1 MDARVPK
8 SAFLYMSSAT
18 HNAYRNM
25 VANAPDGFAFAN
37 SESNSDFMAHGLV
50 QAANCLPAALGSRL
64 SAGARRLAAKVQPY
78 ISPYYNDAHIL
89 LNKPKVRPFHSR
101 DYDIVHSGQSLLDTN
116 LPYVVDFE
124 HATAFCGYSQYALN
138 RPGFVT
144 ALERVLLDPKLKKL
158 LAWSD
163 AAGRSLTNFVKNK
176 DVAHKVETFYPVMA
190 PAKSL
195 PRTSTSFNFL
205 YIGNDFYAKGGY
217 ESLLA
222 FERIA
227 GRYDCRFTAIGV
239 IPPEVHARFGG
250 NRKISLIERVPYA
263 RVVEFYS
270 NSDVFVFPS
279 HYDTY
284 GFVIPEALSFGLPVI
299 GVDSFSMPEL
309 VQHEKTGLLI
319 KTHFNSFAT
328 DDGYAAPTQP
338 ELARARHAACANPPD
353 WYVTLLADAME
364 RFINDRRLK
373 DECSRNALLE
383 TTEGKFS
390 PKRSREQLRRIYEE
404 ALSA

>member
-1 MDARVPK
+1 VTK
-8 SAFLYMSSAT
+8 NAFLYMSSAS

-25 VANAPDGFAFAN
+25 VTNAPDGFEFAN
-37 SESNSDFMAHGLV
+37 GEFMAHGLV
-50 QAANCLPAALGSRL
+50 QAAHCVPSAFGATLA
-64 SAGARRLAAKVQPY
+64 AGARRLVAKVQPY
-78 ISPYYNDAHIL
+78 LSPYYNDAHIL
-89 LNKPKVRPFHSR
+89 LNKPKVRQFHSR

-124 HATAFCGYSQYALN
+124 HATAFCGYSQYAL
-138 RPGFVT
+138 RRAGFVG
-144 ALERVLLDPKLKKL
+144 ALERVLRNPKLKKL

-163 AAGRSLTNFVKNK
+163 AAGRSLTNFVKDK
-176 DVAHKVETFYPVMA
+176 DIAQKVETFYPVMA
-190 PAKSL
+190 PAKAV
-195 PRTSTSFNFL
+195 PRTSNSFNFL
-205 YIGNDFYAKGGY
+205 YIGNNFYAKGGY

-227 GRYDCRFTAIGV
+227 GRYDCRFTAIGD
-239 IPPEVHARFGG
+239 IPAEVRARFAG
-250 NRKISLIERVPYA
+250 NAKITLIERVPYA
-263 RVVEFYS
+263 KVVEYYS

-299 GVDSFSMPEL
+299 GVDSFSTPEL

-319 KTHFNSFAT
+319 KTHFNSFAD

-338 ELARARHAACANPPD
+338 ELAAKRHAACANPPD
-353 WYVTLLADAME
+353 WYVALLADAME

-373 DECSRNALLE
+373 DECAKNAVLE

-390 PKRSREQLRRIYEE
+390 PKRSREQLKRIYEE

>member
-1 MDARVPK
+1 MAK
-8 SAFLYMSSAT
+8 NAFLYMSSVS
-18 HNAYRNM
+18 HNAYRNI
-25 VANAPDGFAFAN
+25 VANAPDGFEFVD
-37 SESNSDFMAHGLV
+37 SEFMAHGMI
-50 QAANCLPAALGSRL
+50 QAARSLPSAFGTALG
-64 SAGARRLAAKVQPY
+64 AKARRLVTKIQPH

-89 LNKPKVRPFHSR
+89 LNKPKVRQFHSR
-101 DYDIVHSGQSLLDTN
+101 DFDIVHSGQSLLDTN

-124 HATAFCGYSQYALN
+124 HATAFCGYSQYAL
-138 RPGFVT
+138 RRSGFVE
-144 ALERVLLDPKLKKL
+144 ALERVLLNPKLKKL

-163 AAGRSLTNFVKNK
+163 AAGRSLTNFVGNK
-176 DVAHKVETFYPVMA
+176 DVAHKLETFYPIMA
-190 PAKSL
+190 PAKRMR
-195 PRTSTSFNFL
+195 RTSTSFNFL
-205 YIGNDFYAKGGY
+205 YIGNNFYAKGGY

-227 GRYDCRFTAIGV
+227 GRYDARFTAIGD
-239 IPPEVHARFGG
+239 IPPEVHARFAG
-250 NRKISLIERVPYA
+250 NSKITLLERVPYA

-309 VQHEKTGLLI
+309 VQHEKTGLLV
-319 KTHFNSFAT
+319 KTHFNSFAD
-328 DDGYAAPTQP
+328 DDGYAAPTQQ
-338 ELARARHAACANPPD
+338 ELARKRHAACADPPD

-373 DECSRNALLE
+373 AECSKNAILE

-390 PKRSREQLRRIYEE
+390 PKRSRQQLKRIYED
-404 ALSA
+404 ALRA

>member
-25 VANAPDGFAFAN
+25 VANAPDGFAFGN
-37 SESNSDFMAHGLV
+37 RESDSDFMAHGLV
-50 QAANCLPAALGSRL
+50 QAAHCLPAFGSRL
-64 SAGARRLAAKVQPY
+64 AAGARRLAASVQPY
-78 ISPYYNDAHIL
+78 LSPYYNDAHIL

-124 HATAFCGYSQYALN
+124 HATAFCGYSQYALD
-138 RPGFVT
+138 RPGFVG

-163 AAGRSLTNFVKNK
+163 AAGRSLTNFVKDK
-176 DVAHKVETFYPVMA
+176 DVARKVETFYPVMA
-190 PAKSL
+190 PAKAV

-205 YIGNDFYAKGGY
+205 YIGNNFYAKGGY

-227 GRYDCRFTAIGV
+227 GRYDCRFTAIGD
-239 IPPEVHARFGG
+239 IPPEVRARFAG
-250 NRKISLIERVPYA
+250 NRKMSLIERVPYA
-263 RVVEFYS
+263 KVVEFYS

-299 GVDSFSMPEL
+299 GVDSFSTPEL
-309 VQHEKTGLLI
+309 VAHEKTGLLI
-319 KTHFNSFAT
+319 KTHFNSFAA
-328 DDGYAAPTQP
+328 DDGYAAPTQQ
-338 ELARARHAACANPPD
+338 ELARTRHAACANPPD

-373 DECSRNALLE
+373 DECARNAILE